1 MDLSVLE
8 KRVKVVL
15 AVLQTLRIMYKH
27 EGLKARE
34 NGAFEE
40 LEKISK

>member
-1 MDLSVLE
+1 MNLSVLE
-8 KRVKVVL
+8 KRVKVVM

-27 EGLKARE
+27 EGLKARVD
-34 NGAFEE
+34 GALEE

>member
-1 MDLSVLE
+1 M
-8 KRVKVVL
+8 KVVM
-15 AVLQTLRIMYKH
+15 AVLQTLRIMYRH

-34 NGAFEE
+34 DGAFEE